1 MEASPVVAADN
12 PRFVVF
18 GRNYSSERVGAT
30 ALIGSFPG
38 LMGVGSDIS
47 TAALAEVGAEF
58 TTYSIVDQISEALEI
73 EDCHAVLFQ
82 IDDTL
87 VAQ

>member
-1 MEASPVVAADN
+1 VVAADN

-38 LMGVGSDIS
+38 LMAVGSDIS

-58 TTYSIVDQISEALEI
+58 TTY
-73 EDCHAVLFQ
+73 
-82 IDDTL
+82 
-87 VAQ
+87 

>member
-1 MEASPVVAADN
+1 MVWVAAIENGSAAPPWVEASPVVAADN

-47 TAALAEVGAEF
+47 TAALAQVGAEF
-58 TTYSIVDQISEALEI
+58 TTY
-73 EDCHAVLFQ
+73 
-82 IDDTL
+82 
-87 VAQ
+87 